1 MIIDSMATTVQS
13 LQKSQ
18 REKKKRQQEIYK
30 KFLETCH
37 NRITLRNSMGYTSMT
52 FQVPPFV
59 LGYSIYNHEHATKY
73 VKTQLTKGGFHVE
86 QIMMELYI
94 DWSPSRCKR
103 KKKAS
108 GDNNEEP
115 KRKQHR

>member
-1 MIIDSMATTVQS
+1 MATTVQS

-18 REKKKRQQEIYK
+18 REKQKRQQEVYK
-30 KFLETCH
+30 RFLDICH
-37 NRITLRNSMGYTSMT
+37 NRITLRNSMGYTSMNY
-52 FQVPPFV
+52 QVPPFV
-59 LGYSIYNHEHATKY
+59 IGYSIYNHEHAIKY
-73 VKTQLTKGGFHVE
+73 VKTHLKKGGFHVE
-86 QIMMELYI
+86 QFGMELYI
-94 DWSPSRCKR
+94 DWKPSRCKQ